1 MQLGIRN
8 NVPLTVRAPH
18 TKAPVS
24 KYDTGAYYY
33 AFLL

>member
-8 NVPLTVRAPH
+8 NVLLPLDGPD

-24 KYDTGAYYY
+24 KYDTGVYY
-33 AFLL
+33 